1 MRSVWKKGK
10 INLKNKKVKQK
21 KKKELKKEI
30 FLMKEYERPLLF
42 LIETSEE
49 DVLSVSTQDSTDYD
63 LGWIPNEGG
72 N

>member
-1 MRSVWKKGK
+1 
-10 INLKNKKVKQK
+10 
-21 KKKELKKEI
+21 
-30 FLMKEYERPLLF
+30 MKEYERPLLF
-42 LIETSEE
+42 LIETSEV